1 MSLQRGRK
9 PKPESYFYFNMI
21 LTFDFCYPEEGR
33 DAKAEE
39 ENVRRGDRKDL
50 ENRNN
55 QGLQSL
61 NLVNFRDFT

>member
-1 MSLQRGRK
+1 MSLQRGRE
-9 PKPESYFYFNMI
+9 PKP
-21 LTFDFCYPEEGR
+21 FCYPEEGR

-61 NLVNFRDFT
+61 NLVNFRDFTGFPP